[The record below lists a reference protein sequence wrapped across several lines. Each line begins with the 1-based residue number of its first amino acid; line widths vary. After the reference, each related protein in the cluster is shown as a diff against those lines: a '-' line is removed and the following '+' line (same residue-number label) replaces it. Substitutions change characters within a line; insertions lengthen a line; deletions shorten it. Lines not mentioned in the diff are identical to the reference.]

1 MSTKVTRRCVNL
13 GYMPIGQASRIRE
26 RIRDLSYT
34 QQDVADAVGVSRVS
48 VAKWCRSDEIRIA
61 GDNLHALAEVLEVTA
76 DWILFGG
83 QPSDPEVSA
92 EYQQTDLLQ
101 NKFDDTYS
109 TLNRVRG
116 AALAGGG
123 GAYAWEFEEVDH
135 SHAFR
140 REWLDEKGLRPHRC
154 KLWGVTGDSMAP
166 WACDGDVVM
175 INMDQTQIR
184 NGKVYAIAAGDEL
197 RIKRLFKRSDGS
209 IEVRSDNPS
218 PMYPTETYY
227 GEDINN
233 IKIIGEVVWRGG

>member
-1 MSTKVTRRCVNL
+1 MNSEGLYTVGQRLKHARTFKKVS
-13 GYMPIGQASRIRE
+13 A
-26 RIRDLSYT
+26 RDL
-34 QQDVADAVGVSRVS
+34 AKAVDIGVSTIYDLERGDQES
-48 VAKWCRSDEIRIA
+48 SRKLGAIA
-61 GDNLHALAEVLEVTA
+61 RALGISGLWLETGQGDMLA
-76 DWILFGG
+76 
-83 QPSDPEVSA
+83 PE
-92 EYQQTDLLQ
+92 QTDLLQ
-101 NKFDDTYS
+101 NKFDETYS

-140 REWLDEKGLRPHRC
+140 REWLEEKGLRPHRC

>member
-1 MSTKVTRRCVNL
+1 
-13 GYMPIGQASRIRE
+13 
-26 RIRDLSYT
+26 
-34 QQDVADAVGVSRVS
+34 
-48 VAKWCRSDEIRIA
+48 
-61 GDNLHALAEVLEVTA
+61 
-76 DWILFGG
+76 
-83 QPSDPEVSA
+83 
-92 EYQQTDLLQ
+92 
-101 NKFDDTYS
+101 
-109 TLNRVRG
+109 
-116 AALAGGG
+116 
-123 GAYAWEFEEVDH
+123 
-135 SHAFR
+135 
-140 REWLDEKGLRPHRC
+140 
-154 KLWGVTGDSMAP
+154 MAP